1 MGNPFHSI
9 RKQYERG
16 KLQESQVDTDPMSQL
31 GLWLSDAILAECP
44 EPTAMMLST
53 TGKDLKPSSRIVLMK
68 GLDENGITFFTNYE
82 SRKGQ
87 QLQDNPQ
94 ASMLFFWPDLERQVR
109 IEGTV
114 DKVSEEESDI
124 YFASRPEASR
134 ISATISPQS
143 QEIPGREWLEERQQV
158 AIGSRQSAAGSRPV
172 SWGGYRLSPGYF
184 EFWQGRGD
192 RLHDRII
199 YRQIESGWKISRL
212 AP

>member
-1 MGNPFHSI
+1 MENSFHSI

-16 KLQESQVDTDPMSQL
+16 KLRESQVDTDPLRQL

-44 EPTAMMLST
+44 EPTAMILST
-53 TGKDLKPSSRIVLMK
+53 AGKDLKPSSRIVLMK
-68 GLDENGITFFTNYE
+68 GLDEHGITFFTNYE

-94 ASMLFFWPDLERQVR
+94 ASILFFWTELERQVR

-114 DKVSEEESDI
+114 GKVSEEESDA
-124 YFASRPEASR
+124 YFASRPEASK
-134 ISATISPQS
+134 ISAFISPQS
-143 QEIPGREWLEERQQV
+143 REIPGREWLEEQ
-158 AIGSRQSAAGSRPV
+158 GSRLQEEGGRPAY
-172 SWGGYRLSPGYF
+172 WGGYRFCPDYF
-184 EFWQGRGD
+184 EFWQGRED